1 MTSQHQRMDPEFTNV
16 YADPA
21 RAQAYAALEYP
32 GTYYLAF
39 RDLPGLL
46 RRFPPGSP
54 ALDFGCG
61 AGRSTRYLK
70 DLGFQA
76 DGIDISEA
84 MLAQARL
91 RDPEGSYRLVPG
103 DRPPELPP
111 AAYALVLAAFTFD
124 NIPTAA
130 TKAALLQALRGSLRP
145 DGRIVIIVSTPEIYS
160 HEWASFSTRTFPE
173 NREARAGDRVRIVML
188 DVPDA
193 RPVEDI
199 NFPDAAYR
207 EVFAAAGLGV
217 VRQLQPLGAASDP
230 IPWVT
235 ETRVAPWSLY
245 ELEAL

>member
-1 MTSQHQRMDPEFTNV
+1 MDPEFTNV

-46 RRFPPGSP
+46 RRYPPGSP

-70 DLGFQA
+70 DHGFQT
-76 DGIDISEA
+76 DGVDVAEA

-91 RDPEGSYRLVPG
+91 RDPQGSYRLVSG
-103 DRPPELPP
+103 DRPPEFPRG
-111 AAYALVLAAFTFD
+111 AYELVLAAFTFD
-124 NIPTAA
+124 NVPAA
-130 TKAALLQALRGSLRP
+130 TKVSLLQALRGSLRP
-145 DGRIVIIVSTPEIYS
+145 DGRIVIIVSTPEIYW
-160 HEWASFSTRTFPE
+160 HEWASFSTRAFPE
-173 NREARAGDRVRIVML
+173 NRVARAGDRVRIVML

-199 NFPDAAYR
+199 LFPDAAYR

-217 VRQLQPLGAASDP
+217 VQQLKPLGAASDP
-230 IPWVT
+230 ISWLT

-245 ELEAL
+245 ELDCREPRRNR